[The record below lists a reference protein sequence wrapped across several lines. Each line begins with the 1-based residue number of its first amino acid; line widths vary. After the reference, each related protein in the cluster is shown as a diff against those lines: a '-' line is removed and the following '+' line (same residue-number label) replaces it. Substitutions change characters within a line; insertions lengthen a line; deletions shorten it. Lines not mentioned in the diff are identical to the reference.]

1 MIQTLSYIA
10 SVDFKA
16 NIKKSLPGID
26 TIMYPQPNQMDMN
39 DFKIEDIVS
48 DIKILYN
55 DYYLLYNRATLLVFE
70 TLNYCF
76 QYVQCRKNQGN
87 FIRNFDR

>member
-10 SVDFKA
+10 SVDLQE

-26 TIMYPQPNQMDMN
+26 TIMYLQPNQMDMN

-48 DIKILYN
+48 NIKILYN
-55 DYYLLYNRATLLVFE
+55 DYYLLYNRATLLLFE
-70 TLNYCF
+70 MLNYCF
-76 QYVQCRKNQGN
+76 QYVRCRKSQGN
-87 FIRNFDR
+87 FIQNFDR